1 MKIKSGI
8 YKIINKNNGR
18 YYIGSS
24 INIKN
29 RWNEH
34 KRTLKQNKHDNNFLQ
49 KSWNKHGE
57 ESFLFEVIEYVLDLN
72 KLLEREQFYLD
83 LITYDKKMSYNL
95 CKTAGNMLGFKHS
108 DETKN
113 KMSKS
118 RIGNK
123 NSLGNKHTDETKNKM
138 SNSHIGLKHEEKTII
153 LMINKSKKDILKSIK
168 YKTKISNEIRTEL
181 LDKYSSG
188 SYSTRKLSE
197 LYGISKS
204 TIWNI
209 VRKDN

>member
-1 MKIKSGI
+1 MEIKSGI
-8 YKIINKNNGR
+8 YKITNKINGR

-34 KRTLKQNKHDNNFLQ
+34 KRTLKQNKHDNDFLQ

-57 ESFLFEVIEYVLDLN
+57 ESFLFEIIEYVLDLN
-72 KLLEREQFYLD
+72 KLLEREQSYLD

-108 DETKN
+108 DETKK
-113 KMSKS
+113 KMSNS

-123 NSLGNKHTDETKNKM
+123 NSLGFEHSDETKKKM
-138 SNSHIGLKHEEKTII
+138 SNSHFGLKHDDKTII
-153 LMINKSKKDILKSIK
+153 LMINKSKKHNLKSVK
-168 YKTKISNEIRTEL
+168 YKTKVSDEIKTEL

-209 VRKDN
+209 VRK

>member
-1 MKIKSGI
+1 MEIKSGI
-8 YKIINKNNGR
+8 YKITNKINGR

-34 KRTLKQNKHDNNFLQ
+34 KRTLKQNKHDNDFLQ

-57 ESFLFEVIEYVLDLN
+57 ESFLFEIIEYVLDLN
-72 KLLEREQFYLD
+72 KLLEREQYYLD
-83 LITYDKKMSYNL
+83 LIIHDKKISYNL

-108 DETKN
+108 DETKK
-113 KMSKS
+113 KMSNS

-123 NSLGNKHTDETKNKM
+123 NSLGFEHSDETKKKM
-138 SNSHIGLKHEEKTII
+138 SNSHFGLKHNDKTII
-153 LMINKSKKDILKSIK
+153 LMINKSKKNNLKSVK
-168 YKTKISNEIRTEL
+168 YKTKVSDEIKTEL

-209 VRKDN
+209 VRK

>member
-1 MKIKSGI
+1 MEIKSGI
-8 YKIINKNNGR
+8 YKITNKINGR

-34 KRTLKQNKHDNNFLQ
+34 KRTLKQNKHDNDFLQ

-57 ESFLFEVIEYVLDLN
+57 ESFLFEIIEYVLDLN
-72 KLLEREQFYLD
+72 KLLEREQSYLD

-108 DETKN
+108 DETKK
-113 KMSKS
+113 KMSNS

-123 NSLGNKHTDETKNKM
+123 NSLGFEHSNETKKKM
-138 SNSHIGLKHEEKTII
+138 SNSHFGLKHDDKTII
-153 LMINKSKKDILKSIK
+153 LMINKSKKDNLKSVK
-168 YKTKISNEIRTEL
+168 YKTKVSDEIKTEL

-209 VRKDN
+209 VRK

>member
-1 MKIKSGI
+1 MEIKSGI
-8 YKIINKNNGR
+8 YKITNKINGR

-34 KRTLKQNKHDNNFLQ
+34 KRTLKQNKHDNDFLQ

-57 ESFLFEVIEYVLDLN
+57 ESFLFEIIEYVLDLN
-72 KLLEREQFYLD
+72 KLLEREQSYLD

-108 DETKN
+108 DETKK
-113 KMSKS
+113 KMSNS

-123 NSLGNKHTDETKNKM
+123 NSLGFEHSDETKKKM
-138 SNSHIGLKHEEKTII
+138 SNSHFGLKHDDKTII
-153 LMINKSKKDILKSIK
+153 LMINKSKKDNLKSVK
-168 YKTKISNEIRTEL
+168 YKTKVSDEIKTEL

-209 VRKDN
+209 VRK

>member
-1 MKIKSGI
+1 MEIKSGI
-8 YKIINKNNGR
+8 YKITNKINGR

-34 KRTLKQNKHDNNFLQ
+34 KRTLKQNKHDNDFLQ

-57 ESFLFEVIEYVLDLN
+57 ESFLFEIIEYVLDLN
-72 KLLEREQFYLD
+72 KLLEREQSYLD

-108 DETKN
+108 DETKK
-113 KMSKS
+113 KMSNS

-123 NSLGNKHTDETKNKM
+123 NSLGFEHNDETKKKM
-138 SNSHIGLKHEEKTII
+138 SNSHFGLKHDDKTII
-153 LMINKSKKDILKSIK
+153 LMINKSKKDNLKSVK
-168 YKTKISNEIRTEL
+168 YKTKISDEIKTEL

-209 VRKDN
+209 VRK

>member
-1 MKIKSGI
+1 MIIKSGI

-138 SNSHIGLKHEEKTII
+138 SNSHIGLKHEEKTKI

-181 LDKYSSG
+181 LNKYSSG